1 MEIHADVRQKV
12 HVNPLDVINGLI
24 EEEIGW
30 RGWVVERDGKYYRGH
45 EVSAG
50 SHSFD
55 KENKISKD
63 LYDYVKALELVHEK
77 LTDKE

>member
-24 EEEIGW
+24 EQEIGW
-30 RGWVVERDGKYYRGH
+30 RGWVVERDGNYYRGF
-45 EVSAG
+45 ERSMG
-50 SHSFD
+50 SHSSD
-55 KENKISKD
+55 EEVSISKNQ
-63 LYDYVKALELVHEK
+63 YDYVRALELVHKK